1 MPFPSRPANIT
12 LDKPSATLI
21 VNWPPDNQE
30 CRYPLPQLREA
41 CPCVECRGGHAN
53 MGRAG
58 DPEDLMMLTLTPAR
72 SYVVENVA
80 LVGNY
85 ALQFFWDDGHHTGIY
100 TWEYL
105 RQLCPSETKP
115 NGSAAASGLPA

>member
-1 MPFPSRPANIT
+1 MVQPALRPQNIT
-12 LDKPSATLI
+12 LDKKIGQLI
-21 VNWPPDNQE
+21 IAWPDGQT

-41 CPCVECRGGHAN
+41 CPCVECRGGHQN

-58 DPEDLMMLTLTPAR
+58 DPDDLLKLIPKR
-72 SYVVENVA
+72 SYAVENVS

-105 RQLCPSETKP
+105 RQLCPV
-115 NGSAAASGLPA
+115 

>member
-1 MPFPSRPANIT
+1 MMRNPTAIRPTNIT
-12 LDKPSATLI
+12 LDKTAGVLVI
-21 VNWPPDNQE
+21 DWPDGQK

-41 CPCVECRGGHAN
+41 CPCVECRGGHEN

-58 DPEDLMMLTLTPAR
+58 DPDDLLALTLTPTR
-72 SYVVENVA
+72 SYRVESAA

-105 RQLCPSETKP
+105 KRLCPVPQSETSA
-115 NGSAAASGLPA
+115 NG

>member
-1 MPFPSRPANIT
+1 MQNNVRPAQIELNKTTAELLIT
-12 LDKPSATLI
+12 WRADQ
-21 VNWPPDNQE
+21 QE
-30 CRYPLPQLREA
+30 CYYPLPQLREA

-58 DPEDLMMLTLTPAR
+58 DPTDLLALTLTPAR
-72 SYVVENVA
+72 SYIVENVL

-85 ALQFFWDDGHHTGIY
+85 AIQFFWDDGHHTGIY

-105 RQLCPSETKP
+105 RQLCPS
-115 NGSAAASGLPA
+115 AAASTPPAQA

>member
-1 MPFPSRPANIT
+1 MQTPNAIRPTNIT
-12 LDKPSATLI
+12 LDKTAGVLVI
-21 VNWPPDNQE
+21 DWPDGQT

-41 CPCVECRGGHAN
+41 CPCVECRGGHEN

-58 DPEDLMMLTLTPAR
+58 DPDDLLSLTLTPAR
-72 SYVVENVA
+72 SYRVENVS

-105 RQLCPSETKP
+105 KRLCPVS
-115 NGSAAASGLPA
+115 PAENTDHG